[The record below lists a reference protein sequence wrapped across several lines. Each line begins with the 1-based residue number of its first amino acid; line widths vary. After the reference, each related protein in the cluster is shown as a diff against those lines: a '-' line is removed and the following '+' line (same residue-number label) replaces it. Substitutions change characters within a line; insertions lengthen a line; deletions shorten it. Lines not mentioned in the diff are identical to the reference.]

1 MLMSNTAQNA
11 WVRTWLF
18 ALPLYAVLV
27 GYATRV
33 AQPDQ
38 VSDPENWAR
47 FVSTTSYL
55 VEHVLANVV
64 GTALAIFGTFA
75 LGAYLAGSRRSR
87 SALWGMALA
96 VNGHVLFTVPG
107 VVSTFVTPAIGSAYL
122 DGNREAITIEFSPL
136 LMAVFGLALVMA
148 LVGNALLA
156 AALWG
161 SHRFPRWVGLLWAAG
176 TLVFYLFGA
185 VLGLATTGAS
195 LSTQPIG
202 AGLLLLAGTAISWM
216 ARREPEDEPLETPQS
231 ASSLGE
237 ASRS

>member
-1 MLMSNTAQNA
+1 MSNTAQNA
-11 WVRTWLF
+11 WVRTGLF
-18 ALPLYAVLV
+18 ALPLHAVLV
-27 GYATRV
+27 GYGTRA

-38 VSDPENWAR
+38 VSDPESWAR

-64 GTALAIFGTFA
+64 GSALAIFGTFA

-96 VNGHVLFTVPG
+96 ITGHVLFTVPG

-122 DGNREAITIEFSPL
+122 DGNQEAMTIEFSPV
-136 LMAVFGLALVMA
+136 LMAVFGLALLMA

-161 SHRFPRWVGLLWAAG
+161 SRSFPRWVGLLWAAG
-176 TLVFYLFGA
+176 TLVFYLFGV

-195 LSTQPIG
+195 LPTQPTG
-202 AGLLLLAGTAISWM
+202 AGLLLLAGTAIAWT
-216 ARREPEDEPLETPQS
+216 AHREPQDESLETPES
-231 ASSLGE
+231 ASSLGQ